1 MEAAIKLLN
10 NKPTNRKKYI
20 MKKNTKKST
29 VKQADKRKVVK
40 NPEKDA
46 ERKAKKAAL
55 LEAKKAKAA
64 AKREKAK
71 AAKAKAKERAKA
83 KKVKEQ
89 ERAKK
94 VRLLEKAKKQKAR
107 DKAKKAKLLAKER
120 SKKAAQAT
128 KAKLEK
134 IKANAKKAI
143 AKERERTAKEKAKV
157 KALSAKAKKMKT
169 IIPTTDAKTLS
180 PKETAAAMKSTL
192 KTIANTIASLP
203 ADDRGSE
210 IENFRKLGYLV
221 NISADGVLSVSYNE
235 VKTKKLKI
243 GAKLFETA
251 EVDPTPET
259 TISPESI
266 DDEELDKIINES
278 KDMFGNA
285 NEEPENMEIP
295 AGDLFA
301 TDGEVVESIDGEDI
315 VDTGADENDENDGDE
330 DEDDKQD
337 QDEED
342 DEDEDVIHDTRD
354 DDDKDKID
362 FRREWNNE
370 FDDDGERVEY

>member
-1 MEAAIKLLN
+1 
-10 NKPTNRKKYI
+10 

-29 VKQADKRKVVK
+29 VKPTIKQADKRKVAK

-180 PKETAAAMKSTL
+180 PKETAVAMKSTL

-210 IENFRKLGYLV
+210 IENFRKLGYLI
-221 NISADGVLSVSYNE
+221 NISTDGVLSVSYNE
-235 VKTKKLKI
+235 IKTKKLKI
-243 GAKLFETA
+243 GAKLSETV

-266 DDEELDKIINES
+266 NDDELDKIIDES
-278 KDMFGNA
+278 KDIFGDV

-301 TDGEVVESIDGEDI
+301 TDGEVVEDLSDESTASIDD
-315 VDTGADENDENDGDE
+315 DTGTDTDTDTE
-330 DEDDKQD
+330 DNEDKD
-337 QDEED
+337 ED
-342 DEDEDVIHDTRD
+342 DEDDDKDLDLRND
-354 DDDKDKID
+354 DDQDKID